1 MTRQGNVV
9 LLTRSDG
16 TMFSVPASE
25 VDFAATSALK
35 AAPAPIPAG
44 PAITPP
50 PSSPAEAARAG
61 REGPKARVRITDD
74 DVSHSQETSTPEGE
88 KKKTAP
94 GVLTPAKVDVGDYT
108 QQKAG
113 DRLVIHGVLRNT
125 GATTATSARVAVA
138 ALGDKGETIDS
149 SEGMLSGGTIEP
161 GQQIEFSVSL
171 KVGQK
176 IVSSLRFMPIW
187 TPAPVPAPPDAAG
200 RPAGRP
206 VSSTGPGSADGSMS
220 AEASP
225 AAPAAAPT
233 PAPTPY
239 GRGVLYAAPAP
250 ASSMDPP
257 ADGRAGY
264 IPGAT
269 RKEDQPKPPQ

>member
-9 LLTRSDG
+9 LLTRTDG

-35 AAPAPIPAG
+35 AAPAPMPAG
-44 PAITPP
+44 PSVTAPA
-50 PSSPAEAARAG
+50 SSPAQAARAG
-61 REGPKARVRITDD
+61 REGPKARVRITDN
-74 DVSHSQETSTPEGE
+74 DVSHTQETSVPEAD
-88 KKKTAP
+88 KKKAGP
-94 GVLTPAKVDVGDYT
+94 GGLTPAKLEVGDYT
-108 QQKAG
+108 QQKTG
-113 DRLVIHGVLRNT
+113 DLLVIHGVLRNT
-125 GATTATSARVAVA
+125 GASIASGARISIA
-138 ALGDKGETIDS
+138 AIGDKGETIAS
-149 SEGMLSGGTIEP
+149 SEGALSGGVIEP
-161 GQQIEFSVSL
+161 GSQVDFSVGL

-176 IVSSLRFMPIW
+176 IVTSLRFMPIW
-187 TPAPVPAPPDAAG
+187 TPAALPAPPDAPG

-206 VSSTGPGSADGSMS
+206 VSSGPGYGDGSMS

-225 AAPAAAPT
+225 APPAPAPS

-239 GRGVLYAAPAP
+239 GRGVLYAPPAP

-257 ADGRAGY
+257 ADGKTGY

>member
-1 MTRQGNVV
+1 MELSAPMMRQGNIV

-25 VDFAATSALK
+25 IDFAATAAAK
-35 AAPAPIPAG
+35 AAPPAPPAS

-50 PSSPAEAARAG
+50 PSSPAEAARLN
-61 REGPKARVRITDD
+61 RPKARVRITDA
-74 DVSHSQETSTPEGE
+74 DVAHSQESSAPDAE
-88 KKKTAP
+88 KKKAAA
-94 GVLTPAKVDVGDYT
+94 GGLTPARVEVGDYS

-113 DRLVIHGVLRNT
+113 EMLVIHGVLRNVGASAAT
-125 GATTATSARVAVA
+125 GTRIAVA
-138 ALGDKGETIDS
+138 APGDKGETLASDN
-149 SEGMLSGGTIEP
+149 GTLSGGTIEP
-161 GQQIEFSVSL
+161 GQEIDFSASL

-176 IVSSLRFMPIW
+176 TVASLRFTPMW
-187 TPAPVPAPPDAAG
+187 TPAALPAPATAPADTAP

-206 VSSTGPGSADGSMS
+206 ASDSMS
-220 AEASP
+220 GEAGR
-225 AAPAAAPT
+225 AAPAAAPP

-239 GRGVLYAAPAP
+239 GQGVLYAPPSAA
-250 ASSMDPP
+250 AKTEPP
-257 ADGRAGY
+257 ADGNNGY